1 MAYDTKKLF
10 RNAIS
15 NVTKEFG
22 SMYSEGEEVPR
33 RRRNEGDVEIDLP
46 KSRLPF
52 PDTRD
57 TEKTKRGEKSLKKQI
72 KEAFLEAGSEDYM
85 KAYQNTIDTLNAAQR
100 NRPRFANAKIFMSQ
114 RRPAMARGSTFGAIA
129 EADPEKLL
137 RENRTRMKDFV
148 ISKAYLKA

>member
-1 MAYDTKKLF
+1 MSYNTKKLF

-46 KSRLPF
+46 KS
-52 PDTRD
+52 
-57 TEKTKRGEKSLKKQI
+57 KRTTTQRI
-72 KEAFLEAGSEDYM
+72 KDAFLEAGSGDYM
-85 KAYQNTIDTLNAAQR
+85 KAYQDTLNILNSAQR
-100 NRPRFANAKIFMSQ
+100 NRPRFNKIGIGVSK
-114 RRPAMARGSTFGAIA
+114 PAMARGSTFGAIS
-129 EADPEKLL
+129 ESDPEKLL
-137 RENRTRMKDFV
+137 KENRARMKDFV

>member
-1 MAYDTKKLF
+1 MSYNTKKLF
-10 RNAIS
+10 TKAIS

-85 KAYQNTIDTLNAAQR
+85 KAYQDTINILTNAQR

-114 RRPAMARGSTFGAIA
+114 RRPSMARGSTFGAIS
-129 EADPEKLL
+129 EAAPEKLL